1 MEGLTAGG
9 EEAERKKEE
18 QEKGEVTEM
27 VKVTASLN
35 VFELKL
41 FKEEPSLV
49 SVGGESTLS
58 TLSSPLSNLTPSRVQ
73 RTQTQQ

>member
-9 EEAERKKEE
+9 EEGEGKEE
-18 QEKGEVTEM
+18 EKKGEVTEM

-49 SVGGESTLS
+49 SASVAQQ
-58 TLSSPLSNLTPSRVQ
+58 NL
-73 RTQTQQ
+73 

>member
-9 EEAERKKEE
+9 EEGEEKKKEE
-18 QEKGEVTEM
+18 EKKGEVTEM
-27 VKVTASLN
+27 VKVTGSLN

-49 SVGGESTLS
+49 SAKVF
-58 TLSSPLSNLTPSRVQ
+58 
-73 RTQTQQ
+73 QQNFR

>member
-1 MEGLTAGG
+1 MREAIMEGLTAGG
-9 EEAERKKEE
+9 EEEEGKEE
-18 QEKGEVTEM
+18 EKKGEVTEM

-49 SVGGESTLS
+49 SASVAQQ
-58 TLSSPLSNLTPSRVQ
+58 NL
-73 RTQTQQ
+73 